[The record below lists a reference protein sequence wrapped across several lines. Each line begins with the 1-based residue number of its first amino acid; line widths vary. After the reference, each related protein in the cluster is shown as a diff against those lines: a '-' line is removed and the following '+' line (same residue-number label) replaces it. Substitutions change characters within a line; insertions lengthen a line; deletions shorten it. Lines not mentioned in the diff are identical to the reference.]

1 MPASAALD
9 DAAGVARR
17 CGGELAGLPAAG
29 YFDLRHHEPDFDGW
43 SWQQELQS
51 GLGASASLAG
61 RIGREMGGMEGV
73 LLAFVVVFA
82 VYP

>member
-1 MPASAALD
+1 MMPLVLQGVVGVSRRASLL
-9 DAAGVARR
+9 RR
-17 CGGELAGLPAAG
+17 H
-29 YFDLRHHEPDFDGW
+29 FSLRHHEPYFDGW

-61 RIGREMGGMEGV
+61 RIGREMRGMEGV
-73 LLAFVVVFA
+73 LLALVVVFA